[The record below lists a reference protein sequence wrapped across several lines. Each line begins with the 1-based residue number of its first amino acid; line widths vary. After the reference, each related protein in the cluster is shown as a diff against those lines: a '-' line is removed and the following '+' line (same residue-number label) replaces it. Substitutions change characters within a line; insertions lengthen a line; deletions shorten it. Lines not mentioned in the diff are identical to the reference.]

1 RLDAVDDPATRAA
14 ISAERALLRT
24 LEAGCSAPVAA
35 FAQLEDHEGAGG
47 EGREGA
53 GGEERGAVLHLR
65 ALATRTDGSR
75 AGRRPGPRG
84 AGGGGAGGEER
95 GAVLHLRALAIR
107 TGGSRVVEG
116 QARVALALTQD
127 RLSGPGSLPA
137 ELGAEL
143 AADLPSR
150 GAGDILAEARA

>member
-1 RLDAVDDPATRAA
+1 DPATRAA

-65 ALATRTDGSR
+65 ALALRTD
-75 AGRRPGPRG
+75 
-84 AGGGGAGGEER
+84 
-95 GAVLHLRALAIR
+95 
-107 TGGSRVVEG
+107 GSRVVEG
-116 QARVALALTQD
+116 QARVALDLTQD
-127 RLSGPGSLPA
+127 RLSGPGALRA
-137 ELGAEL
+137 RLARELGA
-143 AADLPSR
+143 DLLPR
-150 GAGDILAEARA
+150 GAGAILAEARA

>member
-1 RLDAVDDPATRAA
+1 
-14 ISAERALLRT
+14 LLRT

-65 ALATRTDGSR
+65 ALAIRTD
-75 AGRRPGPRG
+75 
-84 AGGGGAGGEER
+84 
-95 GAVLHLRALAIR
+95 
-107 TGGSRVVEG
+107 GSRVVEG
-116 QARVALALTQD
+116 QARVALDLTQD

-137 ELGAEL
+137 ELGAER
-143 AADLPSR
+143 AADRRSR
-150 GAGDILAEARA
+150 GAGRILAEARAGCPRGPRAAPCGAPGRPRAAPRASPRPPTPRPRRG